1 MLSGETSSWFPPI
14 GCLGWRPRFTR
25 LAPPADDPHASHR
38 RCWSVKVGR
47 ARQTARS
54 AGTTG
59 KTASELDCSQ
69 PHREWRLCGAAPFIF
84 HLLRR
89 LKPMADARLPHLSR
103 QAERCWSR
111 VGCHHRP
118 GHEVA
123 SVALDP
129 IVYYRDRGHTDL

>member
-25 LAPPADDPHASHR
+25 LAPAADDPHASHR
-38 RCWSVKVGR
+38 RCRSVTVGR

-59 KTASELDCSQ
+59 KTASESDCSQ

-84 HLLRR
+84 HL
-89 LKPMADARLPHLSR
+89 ATIEAHG
-103 QAERCWSR
+103 RCWSR

-129 IVYYRDRGHTDL
+129 LVYYRDRGHTDL